1 MGAVSLEMRPL
12 VDNDLE
18 RILDMTEKRLY
29 MHELPSRLARH
40 SASTVM
46 RNQALVRRKSV
57 GNTVKRSG
65 ALRRVKRDEPG
76 KLTSEW
82 GSDTTDSGLSLADE
96 VLETVNFKAVPLPM
110 SLRRRFKD
118 SLRARAPRRV
128 SKWEVFRVRLVMRWR
143 RFTGTVKE
151 WLYSLE
157 PWRGHLKDIEGQFG
171 SGVVSYF
178 VFLRWLMLLNLF
190 VFLIEFSFVSLPTL
204 VICADTRQGVTD
216 GHTNYTSNATSCKY
230 DFAYIDANET
240 DKNVLTTVLNFF
252 TGQGWIS
259 NTIMFYSSYPS
270 DVIISQEGVRYLLP
284 LAYLLT
290 GGAYLLFCL
299 LAMIRSA
306 SSGFRQGYIDSEGV
320 FNSFCNRIFSAWD
333 YCICDRSAALHKKQI
348 ITQDIR
354 FELEEEARLRRVQN
368 RTKKQK
374 ALLYGTRIAI
384 NLFIV
389 PALWYV
395 SFVLVFGVIIGKKVT
410 EQGRNQFEQMLIR
423 SSLSL
428 AVTIPNLI
436 LPPLFEFLSVFEDWS
451 PKFELGLNLL
461 RRIFVRLP
469 SIAMLM
475 ILLYKDLD
483 DRIQDDSSPLSTHCE
498 LCWENEIA
506 AQMYML
512 VWVDFFVVLLI
523 TLGLETLRKLL
534 YKHCN
539 CCKRIGM
546 EQFDISSNVID
557 LAYGQC
563 LILIGAFF
571 SPILPAI
578 GVLKLIVFFYIKKL
592 SLFHNNRL
600 PDKPFQGAKLNSI
613 FTLLLLFTFFMCIA
627 LVGWGVTKVPTSYC
641 GPFKNTQ
648 CSASKFIIDE
658 LSLVVSTWPTWIHAM
673 LQFMRTAAFLLPAMI
688 LVFSLMYY
696 YRSMTHEHRRAINTL
711 KERLIFEGKYKKVL
725 LSQLASNREEKLEH
739 HKTERYNEEDMLLL
753 SLSA

>member
-1 MGAVSLEMRPL
+1 MQ
-12 VDNDLE
+12 
-18 RILDMTEKRLY
+18 
-29 MHELPSRLARH
+29 ELPSRLARH

-46 RNQALVRRKSV
+46 RNQAVVRRKSV
-57 GNTVKRSG
+57 GKTIKRSG
-65 ALRRVKRDEPG
+65 ALKRVKRGEPG
-76 KLTSEW
+76 ILSAEQ
-82 GSDTTDSGLSLADE
+82 GSDATDSGLSLPEE
-96 VLETVNFKAVPLPM
+96 VLETVNFRAVPLPM

-118 SLRARAPRRV
+118 SLRARTPRRV
-128 SKWEVFRVRLVMRWR
+128 SKWEFFRLRVAMGWR
-143 RFTGTVKE
+143 HFTGTVKE

-178 VFLRWLMLLNLF
+178 VFLRWLMFLNLF
-190 VFLIEFSFVSLPTL
+190 VFLIEFGFVSLPTL
-204 VICADTRQGVTD
+204 VICADTRQPATD
-216 GHTNYTSNATSCKY
+216 GHANHTSNATSCKY
-230 DFAYIDANET
+230 DFAYIDADET
-240 DKNVLTTVLNFF
+240 DKGVLTILLNFF

-299 LAMIRSA
+299 LAMIRST
-306 SSGFRQGYIDSEGV
+306 SSGFREGYIDSEGV

-333 YCICDRSAALHKKQI
+333 YCICDRSAALHKTQI
-348 ITQDIR
+348 IAQDIR
-354 FELEEEARLRRVQN
+354 FELEEEARLRRIQN

-374 ALLYGTRIAI
+374 AVLYGTRVAI
-384 NLFIV
+384 NLLIV

-395 SFVLVFGVIIGKKVT
+395 SFVLVFGVIFGKKVT

-428 AVTIPNLI
+428 AVTIPNLL
-436 LPPLFEFLSVFEDWS
+436 LPPLFEILSLFEDWS

-461 RRIFVRLP
+461 RRIFVKLP

-475 ILLYKDLD
+475 ILLYKNLG
-483 DRIQDDSSPLSTHCE
+483 DRIQDESSPLSTHCE

-512 VWVDFFVVLLI
+512 VWVDFFAVLLI

-534 YKHCN
+534 YKHFN
-539 CCKRIGM
+539 CCKKIGM
-546 EQFDISSNVID
+546 EQFDISRNVID

-563 LILIGAFF
+563 LILIGTFF
-571 SPILPAI
+571 SPILPAV

-613 FTLLLLFTFFMCIA
+613 FTLLLLFTFFMCIG
-627 LVGWGVTKVPTSYC
+627 LVGWGVTRVPTSYC
-641 GPFKNTQ
+641 GPFKNTE

-658 LSLVVSTWPTWIHAM
+658 LSLVVSTWPTWLHAV

-688 LVFSLMYY
+688 LVFSLLYY
-696 YRSMTHEHRRAINTL
+696 YRSMTHEHRRVINKL
-711 KERLIFEGKYKKVL
+711 KEHLIFEGKYKKML
-725 LSQLASNREEKLEH
+725 LSQLVSHREENPEEQ
-739 HKTERYNEEDMLLL
+739 KTERYNEEDILLL

>member
-1 MGAVSLEMRPL
+1 MQ
-12 VDNDLE
+12 
-18 RILDMTEKRLY
+18 
-29 MHELPSRLARH
+29 ELPSRLARH

-46 RNQALVRRKSV
+46 RNQAIVRRKSV

-65 ALRRVKRDEPG
+65 ALRRVKREEHG
-76 KLTSEW
+76 SLSSEW
-82 GSDTTDSGLSLADE
+82 GRDTTDSGLSLPDE

-128 SKWEVFRVRLVMRWR
+128 SKWEVLRMRVVMRWR
-143 RFTGTVKE
+143 HFTGTVKE

-190 VFLIEFSFVSLPTL
+190 VFLIEFGFVSLPTL
-204 VICADTRQGVTD
+204 VICADTLQSNKD
-216 GHTNYTSNATSCKY
+216 GHANYTSNATSCKY
-230 DFAYIDANET
+230 DFAYIDVNET
-240 DKNVLTTVLNFF
+240 DRGVLTTVLNFF

-270 DVIISQEGVRYLLP
+270 DAIISQQGVRYLLP

-333 YCICDRSAALHKKQI
+333 YCICDRSAALHKNRI
-348 ITQDIR
+348 IAQDIR
-354 FELEEEARLRRVQN
+354 FELEEEARLKRIQN

-374 ALLYGTRIAI
+374 AFLYGTRIAI

-395 SFVLVFGVIIGKKVT
+395 SFVLVFGVIINKKVT

-436 LPPLFEFLSVFEDWS
+436 LPPLFELLSIFEDWS

-461 RRIFVRLP
+461 RRIFVKLP

-483 DRIQDDSSPLSTHCE
+483 DRIQDDSSPLSAHCE

-534 YKHCN
+534 YKHCT

-546 EQFDISSNVID
+546 TQFDISRNVID

-600 PDKPFQGAKLNSI
+600 PDKPFQGAKLSSI
-613 FTLLLLFTFFMCIA
+613 FTLLLLFTFFMCIG
-627 LVGWGVTKVPTSYC
+627 LVGWGVTRVPTSYC
-641 GPFKNTQ
+641 GPFKNTE

-658 LSLVVSTWPTWIHAM
+658 LSLVVSTWPTWIHAV

-688 LVFSLMYY
+688 LVFSLLYY
-696 YRSMTHEHRRAINTL
+696 YRSMTHEHRRVINTL
-711 KERLIFEGKYKKVL
+711 KEHLIFEGKYKKML
-725 LSQLASNREEKLEH
+725 LSQMISHREEKLEQQ
-739 HKTERYNEEDMLLL
+739 KSERYNEEDILLL

>member
-1 MGAVSLEMRPL
+1 MQ
-12 VDNDLE
+12 
-18 RILDMTEKRLY
+18 
-29 MHELPSRLARH
+29 ELPSRLARH

-46 RNQALVRRKSV
+46 RNQAIVRRKSV
-57 GNTVKRSG
+57 GNTVKRSR
-65 ALRRVKRDEPG
+65 ALKRVKRDEPG
-76 KLTSEW
+76 TLSAEW
-82 GSDTTDSGLSLADE
+82 GSDTTDSGSSLPDE

-110 SLRRRFKD
+110 SHRRRFKN

-128 SKWEVFRVRLVMRWR
+128 SKWEVLRMRVVMGWR
-143 RFTGTVKE
+143 HFTGTVKE
-151 WLYSLE
+151 FLYLLE
-157 PWRGHLKDIEGQFG
+157 PWRGHLKEIEGQFG

-178 VFLRWLMLLNLF
+178 VFLRWLTLLNLF
-190 VFLIEFSFVSLPTL
+190 VFLIEFGFVSLPTL

-216 GHTNYTSNATSCKY
+216 GHANNTNNATSCKH
-230 DFAYIDANET
+230 DFAYTDANET
-240 DKNVLTTVLNFF
+240 DKGVLKLMLNFF

-259 NTIMFYSSYPS
+259 STIMFYSSYPS

-306 SSGFRQGYIDSEGV
+306 SSGFKQGYIESEGV

-333 YCICDRSAALHKKQI
+333 YCICERSAALHKNQI
-348 ITQDIR
+348 IAQDIR
-354 FELEEEARLRRVQN
+354 FELEEEARLRRIQN

-374 ALLYGTRIAI
+374 AVLYGTRIAI

-395 SFVLVFGVIIGKKVT
+395 SFVLVVGVIIGKKVT
-410 EQGRNQFEQMLIR
+410 QKGQSQFEQMLIR

-436 LPPLFEFLSVFEDWS
+436 LPPLFEILSVFEDWS

-461 RRIFVRLP
+461 RRIFVKLP

-475 ILLYKDLD
+475 ILLYRDLD
-483 DRIQDDSSPLSTHCE
+483 NQIQDKSSPLSAHCE

-523 TLGLETLRKLL
+523 TIGLETLRKLL

-546 EQFDISSNVID
+546 AQFDISRNVID

-571 SPILPAI
+571 SPILPVI
-578 GVLKLIVFFYIKKL
+578 GTLKLMVFFYIKKF
-592 SLFHNNRL
+592 SLFYNNRL

-613 FTLLLLFTFFMCIA
+613 FTLLLLFSFFMCIG
-627 LVGWGVTKVPTSYC
+627 LVGWGVTRVPTSYC
-641 GPFKNTQ
+641 GPFKNTE
-648 CSASKFIIDE
+648 CSASKFIMDE
-658 LSLVVSTWPTWIHAM
+658 LSLVVSTWPRWIHAV

-688 LVFSLMYY
+688 LVLSLLYY
-696 YRSMTHEHRRAINTL
+696 YRSMTREHRRVIGTL
-711 KERLIFEGKYKKVL
+711 KEHLIFEGKYKKSL
-725 LSQLASNREEKLEH
+725 LSQLVSHREEKTELQ
-739 HKTERYNEEDMLLL
+739 KTEICNEEDILLL